1 MLNQNLD
8 QLLAPA
14 VSSVL
19 ETMFF
24 SEALGPSDPS
34 ENESDLQTRL
44 AFSGEV
50 SGMFAVRISEA
61 TARNIAASFLGEFDE
76 TITESQTDEAVC
88 ELTNILCGSVLS
100 ELGSQAC
107 FDLGSPQV
115 LSANAEPLTCTPVC
129 QQSFAVENGTMTVS
143 LYMSSAK

>member
-1 MLNQNLD
+1 MLNQNLN

-44 AFSGEV
+44 AF
-50 SGMFAVRISEA
+50 
-61 TARNIAASFLGEFDE
+61 
-76 TITESQTDEAVC
+76 
-88 ELTNILCGSVLS
+88 
-100 ELGSQAC
+100 
-107 FDLGSPQV
+107 
-115 LSANAEPLTCTPVC
+115 
-129 QQSFAVENGTMTVS
+129 
-143 LYMSSAK
+143 